1 MPFTGR
7 ASGPVLDRADAAWSA
22 LEARA
27 YKTAAFAVQI
37 SIALGVAVRDGPKP
51 FVAFERNK
59 QQERL

>member
-1 MPFTGR
+1 M
-7 ASGPVLDRADAAWSA
+7 
-22 LEARA
+22 

-37 SIALGVAVRDGPKP
+37 SIALGVAVRDKPKP